1 MEIEHHQTPTKRNK
15 MAYQRETFNP
25 TRHRIKTPPKNEDLI
40 QKGNTIHAFLARV
53 NIPLEILED
62 AYKDIDKYKKT
73 LTDSASRGYYN
84 NEGLNVKKRK
94 TSVSRFD
101 LWITE
106 ATYGYSV
113 AGPTAVSKYYTRTY
127 THSFKLTP
135 ANIKGRCRDENE
147 YDDLADFIREGQI
160 KVSQNPENLF
170 RLYIPG
176 AKIDYLGV
184 IEVFRGGFDANN
196 KGVPVAPEFEFDF
209 TIFKDLNDNVQK
221 FGTTARTIIYNFDKD
236 EYWVQKFSDFKN
248 DYIVGA
254 LADKILTSD
263 PKSEVN
269 GFNRSL
275 YNNVQSTVRG
285 LGTVTSAIGAI
296 AEGVNK
302 GLDGLKKDVSDSIG
316 RLF

>member
-1 MEIEHHQTPTKRNK
+1 
-15 MAYQRETFNP
+15 MAYQRKTFTP

-40 QKGNTIHAFLARV
+40 QKGNTIHAFLAKV
-53 NIPLEILED
+53 HIPLEVLEE
-62 AYKDIDKYKKT
+62 ASKDINKYRKT
-73 LTDSASRGYYN
+73 LTDNASRGYYN
-84 NEGLNVKKRK
+84 NEGLNVTRRD
-94 TSVSRFD
+94 TAISRFD

-113 AGPTAVSKYYTRTY
+113 AGPTAVSKYYSRNY

-135 ANIKGRCRDENE
+135 ASVKGRCRDENE

-160 KVSQNPENLF
+160 AISQNPENLF

-184 IEVFRGGFDANN
+184 IEVFRGGFNANN
-196 KGVPVAPEFEFDF
+196 KGVPLAPEFQFDF

-221 FGTTARTIIYNFDKD
+221 FGTTARTIIYNFNEDA
-236 EYWVQKFSDFKN
+236 YWVEKFSDFKN

-254 LADKILTSD
+254 LADKILTDD

-269 GFNRSL
+269 GGFNSNL
-275 YNNVQSTVRG
+275 SNNLQSATGVG
-285 LGTVTSAIGAI
+285 GKSSGSAIGAI
-296 AEGVNK
+296 VERPNRGIEGLGDDVYK
-302 GLDGLKKDVSDSIG
+302 QIGLL
-316 RLF
+316 